1 MGNANLMEQI
11 FQGTTAVG
19 VGRCF
24 SPAMASG
31 ASYLSNNVAGL
42 SIYDDNEEFG
52 DDDQDGEDDD
62 GTREGSGDNQNIDCD
77 YVGIDVNASSA
88 AQSVSPPKTMRKQVK
103 GGTISKRK
111 SEGSIDNFDE
121 KRRKASI
128 DTVIELLEKSH
139 ANKPTDRFS
148 NVVQTLSRMEV
159 AVSRGQEYYVRAV
172 KYFEKEEYANMF
184 LALEEWEMKNIR
196 HACMILALQEL
207 FDSVEDNLDST
218 TIPPTRQLR
227 RERGE
232 NGAEF
237 IHRLLTETP
246 TECQI
251 QLRLDRNMFIQL
263 VNLMIE
269 RDLLHDAKYVKV
281 AEQVGICLYILAK
294 GLSYRD
300 ASDKFKHSI
309 STICKYHNKVL
320 KALVNLFFD
329 IIRPHRDLSKV
340 PPEVANGTRY
350 WPYFKDAI
358 EAWMELLSMPLIY
371 TFINVGWEGSVHDTT
386 VWKDGLG
393 NPKFNFPHP
402 PPEAADLTM
411 YAQWRKDSMD
421 IVRHDIALRIW
432 RANRSE
438 SDSEGDNNQDQSNNE
453 DDENANHMEVDG

>member
-1 MGNANLMEQI
+1 
-11 FQGTTAVG
+11 
-19 VGRCF
+19 
-24 SPAMASG
+24 
-31 ASYLSNNVAGL
+31 
-42 SIYDDNEEFG
+42 FG
-52 DDDQDGEDDD
+52 DDDQDREDDD
-62 GTREGSGDNQNIDCD
+62 GTREGSGDNENIDSD

-103 GGTISKRK
+103 GGTSSKRK
-111 SEGSIDNFDE
+111 SE
-121 KRRKASI
+121 
-128 DTVIELLEKSH
+128 
-139 ANKPTDRFS
+139 
-148 NVVQTLSRMEV
+148 VQTLSRMEV
-159 AVSRGQEYYVRAV
+159 VVSRGQEYYVRAV

-184 LALEEWEMKNIR
+184 LALEGDEQRMGDENIR

-207 FDSVEDNLDST
+207 HDSAEDNLDSI
-218 TIPPTRQLR
+218 TIPSTRQPR

-232 NGAEF
+232 SGAEF

-269 RDLLHDAKYVKV
+269 RDIILDAKYVKV
-281 AEQVGICLYILAK
+281 AEQVGICLYILGK

-309 STICKYHNKVL
+309 STLCKYHNEVL
-320 KALVNLFFD
+320 KAMVNLSFD
-329 IIRPHRDLSKV
+329 IIRPHRDLFEV

-358 EAWMELLSMPLIY
+358 GALDGTLIDAIVSDTDGVPFRDRHGKKSWNVLACCSFDRIY
-371 TFINVGWEGSVHDTT
+371 TFNNVGWEGSVHDTM
-386 VWKDGLG
+386 VWKDSLG
-393 NPKFNFPHP
+393 NPQFNFPHP
-402 PPEAADLTM
+402 PP
-411 YAQWRKDSMD
+411 DSME

-438 SDSEGDNNQDQSNNE
+438 SDNEGDKNQDQSNNE